1 MSSYDLRRRST
12 LISLADL
19 ERKIAPIILKK
30 KKENEKMKNK
40 MTGIKFYHG
49 YLCSLEWFW

>member
-19 ERKIAPIILKK
+19 ERKIAPIILE
-30 KKENEKMKNK
+30 KKENEKMKK
-40 MTGIKFYHG
+40 K
-49 YLCSLEWFW
+49 